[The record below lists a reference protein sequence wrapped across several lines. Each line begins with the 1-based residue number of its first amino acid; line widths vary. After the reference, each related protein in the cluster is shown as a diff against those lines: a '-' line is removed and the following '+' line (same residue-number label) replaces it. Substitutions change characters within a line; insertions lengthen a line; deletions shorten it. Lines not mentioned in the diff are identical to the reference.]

1 MVNPLARLM
10 IAFARKFLDMKNI
23 DLILS
28 VPLHSQK
35 LRQRQFNQA
44 QLLVEPLAGAFSKKM
59 HTKLISKI
67 EPGPA
72 QVELSR
78 TERLKMVRDTFK
90 IRKAQPLK
98 DKNILLVDDVF
109 TTGATA
115 NECAKALLASGAKKV
130 EVFTLARG
138 V

>member
-1 MVNPLARLM
+1 MVNPLSRLM
-10 IAFARKFLDMKNI
+10 IDFARKFLDMQEI
-23 DLILS
+23 ELILP

-44 QLLVEPLAGAFSKKM
+44 QLLAKPLARAFSKKM
-59 HTKLISKI
+59 HTKLIIKL

-78 TERLKMVRDTFK
+78 SERLKMVRDTFK
-90 IRKAQPLK
+90 IKNAQALK
-98 DKNILLVDDVF
+98 ERNILLVDDVF

-115 NECAKALLASGAKKV
+115 NECAKVLLAAGANKV